1 MIGSRWERHG
11 GVFYM
16 CMCAWGGV
24 VVMLG
29 RQRLNRGG
37 GLSGF
42 RLDEHTTE
50 INVVYK
56 ET

>member
-1 MIGSRWERHG
+1 MV
-11 GVFYM
+11 VFFI
-16 CMCAWGGV
+16 CVCVRGGV